1 MPAKKEIIVGVDLGG
16 TSLRAVVVDPH
27 DQTLAEVKTPTPVGV
42 APDVLIRAIAHTVDE
57 AVKVANLTR
66 RTIGAVS
73 IGAPGSVDMK
83 TGMVNRAPNLG
94 WTEVPLS
101 QKLKAL
107 LRVPV
112 LVGNDVHVGAIGE
125 YTLGAGRGTEY
136 MVGIFI
142 GTGIGGAII
151 TRGQLYQGSRGGAG
165 ELGHTVI
172 VADGPLCS
180 CGHRGCA
187 EAVGSR
193 TAMEREVRAAIKSG
207 KKSVVLKIMKDRGRE
222 RMTSSVMARA
232 LRQRDPV
239 MQQVLERAQYYL
251 GILVANAVNVFDPEC
266 VVIGGGIADR
276 LGENFV
282 EPIRRT
288 AYRYFLRARDAERV
302 KILPGSLG
310 DNAGALGAVVLA
322 REWLRQRQR

>member
-1 MPAKKEIIVGVDLGG
+1 MAATRKIIVGVDLGG
-16 TSLRAVVVDPH
+16 TSLRAVVVDPN
-27 DQTLAEVKTPTPVGV
+27 DQTLAEVKTATP
-42 APDVLIRAIAHTVDE
+42 AAARPDVVIRAIARTVDE
-57 AVKVANLTR
+57 ALKAAGVR
-66 RTIGAVS
+66 RGAVGAVS
-73 IGAPGSVDMK
+73 IGAPGSVDAK
-83 TGMVNRAPNLG
+83 TGVVNRAPNLG

-101 QKLKAL
+101 KKLKAL
-107 LRVPV
+107 LRLPV

-125 YTLGAGRGTEY
+125 YALGAGRGTEH

-151 TRGQLYQGSRGGAG
+151 IRGQLYQGSRGGAG
-165 ELGHTVI
+165 EWGHTVI
-172 VADGPLCS
+172 LADGPLCS

-187 EAVGSR
+187 EALGSR
-193 TAMEREVRAAIKSG
+193 TAMEREVRAAIKAG

-232 LRQRDPV
+232 LRQGDQV
-239 MQQVLERAQYYL
+239 MQQVLARAQYYL
-251 GILVANAVNVFDPEC
+251 GLLVANAVNVVDPEC

-276 LGENFV
+276 LGETFV
-282 EPIRRT
+282 APIRRT
-288 AYRYFLRARDAERV
+288 AYQYFLRARDAERV

-322 REWLRQRQR
+322 RQWLRKN